1 MEKNMRRSL
10 MTERKMRINQPPDEH
25 VLRARRVR
33 ERDRIRAIPREEKL
47 RGCCLISL
55 FLIAIIGGIVASNL
69 TTGVLQEIFF
79 FVTGAAFLLFLPY
92 LLWLIRRYNL

>member
-1 MEKNMRRSL
+1 MIGRNMR
-10 MTERKMRINQPPDEH
+10 MNQPPDER

-47 RGCCLISL
+47 RGCGLILL
-55 FLIAIIGGIVASNL
+55 FLIAIIGGIVAINL
-69 TTGVLQEIFF
+69 TTGVLQEIFD